1 MEQNSK
7 IEELNQGI
15 RLNYYFMKGND
26 AIDDKEKVAIFY
38 SEKNTSV
45 HMHDF
50 IEIVY
55 FCHGVGTHYVGGK
68 QYSVFPGC
76 VCVMNNDV
84 KHYYGVEK
92 AYCENI
98 GVKNLIFY
106 PEFLGYSSE
115 NFLSEFI
122 QNKLGKGRED
132 KVSFFQV
139 SSNPNR
145 EIEQYFMLIEK
156 EMQMKRDNYLPIVR
170 CLTEAIL
177 LLLVSNRENH
187 IKGKKFNKSYL
198 RIEESIEFMNL
209 NIKDIPNMK
218 DMAKMY
224 GFSPEY
230 YSKLFREFTGK
241 SYAQFVQE
249 IKCNEAARLLLET
262 DCTNEVISEMC
273 GYSSPKHFYE
283 QFKKCK
289 GVTPK
294 GYIKQ
299 NL

>member
-1 MEQNSK
+1 MEKVSRN
-7 IEELNQGI
+7 EEFNQDV
-15 RLNYYFMKGND
+15 RLNNYFMKGID
-26 AIDDKEKVAIFY
+26 GIDDQEKVAISY
-38 SEKNTSV
+38 SEENTSV

-55 FCHGVGTHYVGGK
+55 FSHGVGTHYVGGK

-92 AYCENI
+92 SYCENI

-106 PEFLGYSSE
+106 PEFLGCSSE

-122 QNKLGKGRED
+122 QKKLGKSIESR
-132 KVSFFQV
+132 VPFFQL
-139 SSNPNR
+139 SSDPNK
-145 EIEQYFMLIEK
+145 EIEQYFLLIEK
-156 EMQMKRDNYLPIVR
+156 EMAMKKDNYLPIVR

-177 LLLVSNRENH
+177 LLLVSERENH
-187 IKGKKFNKSYL
+187 IKGKKFNKSYI
-198 RIEESIEFMNL
+198 RIEESIEFMNM
-209 NIKDIPNMK
+209 NIKEIPTMK

-241 SYAQFVQE
+241 SYAQFAQE
-249 IKCNEAARLLLET
+249 IKCNEAGRLLLET
-262 DCTNEVISEMC
+262 DCTNEMISEMC

>member
-1 MEQNSK
+1 MEQNNQN
-7 IEELNQGI
+7 EELNQGV
-15 RLNYYFMKGND
+15 RLNNYFMKGMD
-26 AIDDKEKVAIFY
+26 GIDDEEKVAISY
-38 SEKNTSV
+38 STENTSV

-55 FCHGVGTHYVGGK
+55 FSHGVGTHYVGGK

-98 GVKNLIFY
+98 GVKNIIFY
-106 PEFLGYSSE
+106 PEFLGCSSE

-122 QNKLGKGRED
+122 QKKLGKSMEY
-132 KVSFFQV
+132 KVPFYQA
-139 SSNPNR
+139 SSDPNK
-145 EIEQYFMLIEK
+145 EIEQYFLLIEK
-156 EMQMKRDNYLPIVR
+156 EMEKKKDNYLPIVR
-170 CLTEAIL
+170 CLVEAIL
-177 LLLVSNRENH
+177 LLLVSERENH

-198 RIEESIEFMNL
+198 RIEESIEFMNM
-209 NIKDIPNMK
+209 NIKDIPTMK
-218 DMAKMY
+218 EMARRY
-224 GFSPEY
+224 GFSSEY

-241 SYAQFVQE
+241 SYAQLVQE
-249 IKCNEAARLLLET
+249 IKCNEAGRLLLET
-262 DCTNEVISEMC
+262 DCTNEMISEMC